1 MYIYICTYYSYLKKY
16 LSKHVFICGYNE
28 KLNYTEE
35 NNEINKKYQKRN
47 ILWFRN

>member
-1 MYIYICTYYSYLKKY
+1 MYLYMY
-16 LSKHVFICGYNE
+16 VRQCGYNE